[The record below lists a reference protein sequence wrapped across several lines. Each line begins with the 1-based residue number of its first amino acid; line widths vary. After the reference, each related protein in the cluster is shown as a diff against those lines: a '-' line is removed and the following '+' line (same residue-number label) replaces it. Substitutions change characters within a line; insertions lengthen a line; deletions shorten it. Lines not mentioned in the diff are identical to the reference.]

1 MSKFHHHFE
10 IVKVEKFC
18 ILNEFPSQK
27 VQIWRSLLTNKAC
40 WWNLLIFKMYS
51 CIRAIKTLPHEWV
64 LYTAMY
70 QINFKT
76 THDSTSISLVQSC
89 LFLLLIIPH
98 STPIFHLH
106 HHKAIFGMVV
116 QLNGVSSLF
125 HHPFDLFLE
134 SKPLKRKYFFTSK
147 FMGSWI
153 TLFWHMPWHHRKMY
167 QQQLKGETK
176 TKLGQQTKFI

>member
-1 MSKFHHHFE
+1 MNSQVKRCKYEEVCLQTRLVGE
-10 IVKVEKFC
+10 INF
-18 ILNEFPSQK
+18 
-27 VQIWRSLLTNKAC
+27 
-40 WWNLLIFKMYS
+40 LLIFKMYS
-51 CIRAIKTLPHEWV
+51 CIRAIKTLSHEWV

-70 QINFKT
+70 QINLKT
-76 THDSTSISLVQSC
+76 THDSTSILLVQSC

-98 STPIFHLH
+98 STPVFHLH

-153 TLFWHMPWHHRKMY
+153 TLFGICLDIIVRC
-167 QQQLKGETK
+167 
-176 TKLGQQTKFI
+176 INNS

>member
-70 QINFKT
+70 QINLKT
-76 THDSTSISLVQSC
+76 THDSTSILLVQSC

-98 STPIFHLH
+98 STPVFHLH

-125 HHPFDLFLE
+125 LHPFDLFLE
-134 SKPLKRKYFFTSK
+134 SKPLKENIFLHQN
-147 FMGSWI
+147 SWVV
-153 TLFWHMPWHHRKMY
+153 
-167 QQQLKGETK
+167 G
-176 TKLGQQTKFI
+176 